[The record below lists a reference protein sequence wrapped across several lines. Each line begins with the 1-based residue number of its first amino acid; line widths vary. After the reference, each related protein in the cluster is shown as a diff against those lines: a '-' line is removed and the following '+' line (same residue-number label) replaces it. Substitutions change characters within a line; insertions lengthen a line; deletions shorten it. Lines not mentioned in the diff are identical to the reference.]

1 MLRSLEKLLGLWRLI
16 KEQNRITSFIW
27 PWKNMK
33 KVRILRLKKLSIS
46 LSQNSDKLTTRATN
60 WGKMS
65 TKEKGRTWIGVPNRW
80 SSNSNK
86 WIFQQT
92 TCSWPSWMLIAGC
105 LKFTWMKSKTI
116 SQIIG
121 KEGTTTSMSLISF
134 SQETTWMCLRSPE
147 PTIILWALLT
157 LSTLSLSQGF
167 HSLCQIILSAII
179 LSRELVSGILWN
191 KPSQKTTISCKNCA
205 GKPRVTLRLLQFMC
219 HSINW
224 TLKPAKGTWLICR
237 RDSGRLSDIRA
248 CLMIFL
254 TQSTCYKKRK

>member
-33 KVRILRLKKLSIS
+33 MVRISRLKKLSNS
-46 LSQNSDKLTTRATN
+46 LSRNSDKLTTHVTN

-65 TKEKGRTWIGVPNRW
+65 TKEKGRTWIGVLNRLPLN
-80 SSNSNK
+80 SSK
-86 WIFQQT
+86 WTFQPT

-105 LKFTWMKSKTI
+105 LKFIWMKFKTI

-134 SQETTWMCLRSPE
+134 SQETTWMCLRWPE
-147 PTIILWALLT
+147 PTIILWALLM
-157 LSTLSLSQGF
+157 LSTHSLSQGF

-179 LSRELVSGILWN
+179 LSGELVFGILWN
-191 KPSQKTTISCKNCA
+191 RPSQKTTISCRNCA
-205 GKPRVTLRLLQFMC
+205 GKPRVRLRLLPFMC
-219 HSINW
+219 LSIN
-224 TLKPAKGTWLICR
+224 
-237 RDSGRLSDIRA
+237 
-248 CLMIFL
+248 
-254 TQSTCYKKRK
+254 